1 MSTAT
6 TTTTRNSTRSL
17 LAEVGKSLP
26 NRERIKATK
35 GTSVNIEPTGM
46 LKLTAYIDTYL
57 EGKVFTAKNNLQGKK
72 LVLIFGKE
80 SHPLTRTY
88 YVPKLAMIYQ
98 NLTLQRDDI
107 EFLYV
112 SMDPTKAEFDRF
124 TKSHRKYMCAFVSV

>member
-1 MSTAT
+1 MSST
-6 TTTTRNSTRSL
+6 TTTKTNAKSL
-17 LAEVGKSLP
+17 LAQVGTSLP
-26 NRERIKATK
+26 NRKRIKATK
-35 GTSVNIEPTGM
+35 GTPVNLEPTCM
-46 LKLTAYIDTYL
+46 LKLTAYIDTYV
-57 EGKVFTAKNNLQGKK
+57 EGKVVDTSKNNLEGKK

-98 NLTLQRDDI
+98 KLTLQRDDV

-124 TKSHRKYMCAFVSV
+124 TKTHRKYTSCVCV

>member
-1 MSTAT
+1 MSTT
-6 TTTTRNSTRSL
+6 TNTKTTAKSL
-17 LAEVGKSLP
+17 LTQVGTSLP

-35 GTSVNIEPTGM
+35 ATTVNIEPTCS

-57 EGKVFTAKNNLQGKK
+57 EGKVVDTSKNNLEGKK

-80 SHPLTRTY
+80 AHPLTRTY

-98 NLTLQRDDI
+98 NLTLQRDDDV

-112 SMDPTKAEFDRF
+112 SMDPTKAEYDRF
-124 TKSHRKYMCAFVSV
+124 TKTHRK